1 MEEAGGGN
9 LEVRVPSSPLLPFFP
24 PTSLSCFRSAQDEGR
39 KGGRREGGNEGRK
52 ADEGRQMKEDHGRK
66 ERRRRK
72 KNEGRKED
80 RGRKEDEGKKE
91 GCDQGATERLRAC

>member
-1 MEEAGGGN
+1 MATSRFAF
-9 LEVRVPSSPLLPFFP
+9 LPPPFF
-24 PTSLSCFRSAQDEGR
+24 LSSHPLPSPASALRKMKEGR
-39 KGGRREGGNEGRK
+39 EARREGGNEGRK